1 MSGELSMVNGIVII
15 HRTRGY
21 LADYDP
27 WGKQEFLWSTNIK
40 EAWVFKTKKEAN
52 SAIRWMPRETL
63 SLCRIASPRRLLK
76 T

>member
-1 MSGELSMVNGIVII
+1 VIR

-27 WGKQEFLWSTNIK
+27 WGNQEFLWSTNIK

-52 SAIRWMPRETL
+52 SAIRWPNDR
-63 SLCRIASPRRLLK
+63 
-76 T
+76 